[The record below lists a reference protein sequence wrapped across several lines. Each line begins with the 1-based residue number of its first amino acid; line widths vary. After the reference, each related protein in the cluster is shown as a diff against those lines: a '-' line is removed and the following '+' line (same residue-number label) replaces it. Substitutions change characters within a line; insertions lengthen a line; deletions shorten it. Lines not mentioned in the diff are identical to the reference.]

1 MSRDQNPNP
10 SRAPLLVILVSF
22 WLALIFFGPYARFHH
37 WPGASLVYD
46 LFSSICHQLPE
57 RSFAWMGHPLAVCQR
72 CLGLYLGFWL
82 GLIFLPLLRSFRR
95 LLLQNPRSL
104 LLFLLPLGIDLLSDN
119 TAISRLITGVI
130 GSFPIALFVLAA
142 LEQVQER
149 FLAPPASQGEYP

>member
-1 MSRDQNPNP
+1 
-10 SRAPLLVILVSF
+10 
-22 WLALIFFGPYARFHH
+22 
-37 WPGASLVYD
+37 
-46 LFSSICHQLPE
+46 
-57 RSFAWMGHPLAVCQR
+57 MGHPLAVCQR

-82 GLIFLPLLRSFRR
+82 GLIFLPFLKSFRR

-104 LLFLLPLGIDLLSDN
+104 LLFFLPLGIDLLSDN